1 MRTRDDLK
9 AMVEAL
15 RGGHS
20 LLAAYLEAVH
30 QFDRQAKAAAIV
42 DLGPDANPAACARSG
57 NDVTPGL
64 LDLASA

>member
-15 RGGHS
+15 RGRHG

-30 QFDRQAKAAAIV
+30 EFDWQALGEAAAIV
-42 DLGPDANPAACARSG
+42 DLGPDPAACTHAAERS
-57 NDVTPGL
+57 
-64 LDLASA
+64 

>member
-15 RGGHS
+15 RGRHS

-30 QFDRQAKAAAIV
+30 EVDSQALGQAAEIV
-42 DLGPDANPAACARSG
+42 GLAPDTDLAACLHTVES
-57 NDVTPGL
+57 
-64 LDLASA
+64 S

>member
-30 QFDRQAKAAAIV
+30 EFDRQAKAAAIV
-42 DLGPDANPAACARSG
+42 DLAPDDNLAACARSG
-57 NDVTPGL
+57 NNVTPGL

>member
-1 MRTRDDLK
+1 MRTRE

-15 RGGHS
+15 RGGQS

-30 QFDRQAKAAAIV
+30 AFDRQAKAAAIV
-42 DLGPDANPAACARSG
+42 DLAPDANLAACAPSG
-57 NDVTPGL
+57 NNVTPVL